1 MHAVVADDENLKK
14 AAERGDTAMK
24 DEILKGE
31 KQALVKRVSGGGLSM
46 PNRLLGSLRDA
57 LAAAAR
63 EDTVSEIVVGETTEP
78 KVRKTDAVLPP
89 IALPHRPSALAA
101 TNANS
106 LNEAPIE
113 HQSSALSVAESVRLA
128 KAPIRVTSEH
138 RHLEADP
145 STTRLVRG
153 AELAAVCEPVTDA
166 VRTQIVRGKPKVT
179 HTGFEQDPVVGWL
192 VVVGGKG
199 LGAFRPIFEG
209 NNTLGR
215 SPTQR
220 IAIDFGDDSISAEE
234 QGYIRYDSFD
244 RSFLFVPNMA
254 KTNVVAVNDMKPTS
268 AVPLSAMD
276 VITVGRTQLAFVPF
290 CSEEFDWS
298 DLTDARE

>member
-1 MHAVVADDENLKK
+1 
-14 AAERGDTAMK
+14 MK
-24 DEILKGE
+24 DGILKGE

-63 EDTVSEIVVGETTEP
+63 EDTVSEIVVGETEP
-78 KVRKTDAVLPP
+78 KVRKTDAALPP

-106 LNEAPIE
+106 VSEAPID
-113 HQSSALSVAESVRLA
+113 HKSSALSVAESVRLA

-145 STTRLVRG
+145 STTRLVRD
-153 AELAAVCEPVTDA
+153 AEVAAACELVTEP

-220 IAIDFGDDSISAEE
+220 IAIDFGDDTISAEE

>member
-1 MHAVVADDENLKK
+1 
-14 AAERGDTAMK
+14 MK
-24 DEILKGE
+24 DENMKGE
-31 KQALVKRVSGGGLSM
+31 KQAIVRQASGGRLSPRM

-57 LAAAAR
+57 LVAAAR
-63 EDTVSEIVVGETTEP
+63 EDTVSEIVVGEATEP
-78 KVRKTDAVLPP
+78 KVRKSDAVLAP
-89 IALPHRPSALAA
+89 IALPHRPPELAA
-101 TNANS
+101 ASADAACDGPTD
-106 LNEAPIE
+106 
-113 HQSSALSVAESVRLA
+113 HKSSALSVAESVRLA
-128 KAPIRVTSEH
+128 KAPIHVTSEH
-138 RHLEADP
+138 RHLEVDA

-153 AELAAVCEPVTDA
+153 AEVAIACEPA
-166 VRTQIVRGKPKVT
+166 PEPVRTQIVRGKPKVT
-179 HTGFEQDPVVGWL
+179 HTCFEQDPVVGWL

-220 IAIDFGDDSISAEE
+220 IAIDFGDDTISAEE

-254 KTNVVAVNDMKPTS
+254 KTNVVSVNDRKPTS

-290 CSEEFDWS
+290 CSEEFDWT
-298 DLTDARE
+298 DLTDARD